1 MYRKELFIFD
11 MDGVLL
17 DSEPHWRKAQIEL
30 LEQLG
35 INITEEE
42 CILYTM
48 GKRIDDIAA
57 FWIGRFNLTVDQS
70 IFASSL
76 LQKTATLICQRATAR
91 EGVHA
96 LIDFLQKKGCR
107 IALAT
112 SSSYPIISAVLEKLD
127 IMDVFELTLSAD
139 EVENGK
145 PLPDVYLEVC
155 RRLGVSTN
163 NAIALEDS
171 ITGVRSAVCA
181 KITTIA
187 IPEQASKEFDIANHI
202 VAHLDEVVGILSE
215 YF

>member
-57 FWIGRFNLTVDQS
+57 FWIERFNLTVDQNV
-70 IFASSL
+70 FTSSL
-76 LQKTATLICQRATAR
+76 LQKTAALICQRATAR
-91 EGVHA
+91 EGIYT

-139 EVENGK
+139 DVEYGK

-155 RRLGVSTN
+155 RLLGVSTN
-163 NAIALEDS
+163 SAIALEDS

-202 VAHLDEVVGILSE
+202 VGHLDEVVGVVAE
-215 YF
+215 YL

>member
-35 INITEEE
+35 IKVTEEE

-57 FWIGRFNLTVDQS
+57 FWIERFNLTVDQNV
-70 IFASSL
+70 FASSL
-76 LQKTATLICQRATAR
+76 LEKTASLICHRAAAR
-91 EGVHA
+91 EGIYT
-96 LIDFLQKKGCR
+96 LIEFLQNNGCR

-112 SSSYPIISAVLEKLD
+112 SSSYPIISAVLEKLE
-127 IMDVFELTLSAD
+127 MKGVFELTLSAD
-139 EVENGK
+139 DVENGK

-155 RRLGVSTN
+155 RLLGVPTN

-187 IPEQASKEFDIANHI
+187 IPEQISQEFDIANHI
-202 VAHLDEVVGILSE
+202 VGHLDEVVGILSE